1 MKGETM
7 ENILREKLYE
17 FNHNMRIKYLTYVR
31 TRFSLQLRKRLKNDN
46 FSILCSN
53 CIGGTIYNRLGK
65 QFLSPTINLWFYQKD
80 FLKFLQ
86 NIDYYLSLELQ
97 FIDSNRS
104 YPVGKLDDICI
115 YFLHYNSEEE
125 AKSSWNRRK
134 ERINFDNLFI
144 IMYDRDGIDE
154 KDYEVFSRLKCVN
167 RIIITDKPNDK
178 YSFFKQMT
186 KKSENDNAF
195 LEKDKYGIR
204 TFERQWDYVDWLNT
218 RDNMGE

>member
-1 MKGETM
+1 MSNVIIK
-7 ENILREKLYE
+7 EKLYE
-17 FNHNMRIKYLTYVR
+17 VKHNIYINYYTYVR
-31 TRFSLQLRKRLKNDN
+31 TRFAIKLRKRLKNEN

-80 FLKFLQ
+80 FLKFIQ
-86 NIDYYLSLELQ
+86 NIHYYLSLELR
-97 FIDSNRS
+97 FIDSNRN
-104 YPVGKLDDICI
+104 YPVGMLDDICI

-125 AKSSWNRRK
+125 AKTSWNRRK

-154 KDYEVFSRLKCVN
+154 EDFKSFSRLKCVN
-167 RIIITDKPNDK
+167 RIILSDRANEK
-178 YSFFKQMT
+178 YPFVKQMT
-186 KKSENDNAF
+186 KENETDNVY

-204 TFERQWDYVDWLNT
+204 SFERQWDYVDWLNK
-218 RDNMGE
+218 RDSIGE

>member
-1 MKGETM
+1 M